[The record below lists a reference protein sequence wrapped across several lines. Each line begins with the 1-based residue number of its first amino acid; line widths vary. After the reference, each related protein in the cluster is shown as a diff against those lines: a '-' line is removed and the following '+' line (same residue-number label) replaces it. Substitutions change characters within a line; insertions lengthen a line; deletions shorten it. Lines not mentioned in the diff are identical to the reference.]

1 MYGRDSDTNKN
12 VPIEFIQGVGML
24 IKDEDII
31 SAVDGVN
38 STLQGTLQV
47 EDANANS
54 YLSNIENSLLN
65 GINVSDTT
73 AQGYLFNIETYLSG
87 TLAVSDSTAQATLY
101 NIESNQANL
110 ATNALQDAANAS
122 LVSIDTILAGTLA
135 VSDSI
140 AQSSL
145 SSINTALAGTLT
157 VTSMVSRSNGNFA
170 VAASVTTGDV
180 SASVD
185 CKNFKRFAVFGNL
198 GQSGEVIIQWSNDN
212 SAWYDS
218 QHQFWSNSNGY
229 DFSGSAEADARHM
242 RIKYG
247 VTGTV
252 TARFA
257 LNG

>member
-47 EDANANS
+47 EDSTANG
-54 YLSNIENSLLN
+54 YLSNIENSLT
-65 GINVSDTT
+65 S
-73 AQGYLFNIETYLSG
+73 

-135 VSDSI
+135 VSDSV

-157 VTSMVSRSNGNFA
+157 TTSMVSRSNGNFA

-185 CKNFKRFAVFGNL
+185 CKNFKRFSVFGNL